1 MSLKRCRALPVVA
14 IVALVASGVITFIWS
29 QQRRLIYFPSA
40 GPVPSASSVLPA
52 GRDVV
57 VETQDG
63 MRLGGWYFPHTSG
76 GSGPAVL
83 VCNGN
88 AGDRSMRAELA
99 VALHGLGLS
108 VLLFDY
114 RGYGGNP
121 GRPSEQG
128 LAADARAAQEWL
140 SGQSDV
146 DPARIAYFGES
157 LGAAVAVGLAVQR
170 PPAALV
176 LRSPFTSLAEVG
188 AVHYPWL
195 PLRRLLLTTTR
206 RSSASPLYTRRC
218 WSSRAAATTSSPL
231 RLVSGWS
238 QRPPSLSDTWWF
250 PVWVTTTRNYSMGG

>member
-1 MSLKRCRALPVVA
+1 MRRTGAGLDVAKEVSRVAGGRYRRAGGIGRDYVH
-14 IVALVASGVITFIWS
+14 LVAAASAN
-29 QQRRLIYFPSA
+29 LLPSA

-157 LGAAVAVGLAVQR
+157 SA
-170 PPAALV
+170 
-176 LRSPFTSLAEVG
+176 
-188 AVHYPWL
+188 
-195 PLRRLLLTTTR
+195 RRWR
-206 RSSASPLYTRRC
+206 
-218 WSSRAAATTSSPL
+218 
-231 RLVSGWS
+231 SGWPCNGRRRHS
-238 QRPPSLSDTWWF
+238 C
-250 PVWVTTTRNYSMGG
+250 

>member
-1 MSLKRCRALPVVA
+1 MPVVA

-146 DPARIAYFGES
+146 DPRAHH
-157 LGAAVAVGLAVQR
+157 AVGVGEHPPVQR
-170 PPAALV
+170 AIPARDYHPRARRGLQG
-176 LRSPFTSLAEVG
+176 LAQWAGHVVRDHAGHQQRIGVSGRGDQPRPE
-188 AVHYPWL
+188 
-195 PLRRLLLTTTR
+195 PLRVIHRAKGARNLHLTPVARTR
-206 RSSASPLYTRRC
+206 VNMSDLQRTPYPGGWFGYRR
-218 WSSRAAATTSSPL
+218 R
-231 RLVSGWS
+231 
-238 QRPPSLSDTWWF
+238 
-250 PVWVTTTRNYSMGG
+250 

>member
-1 MSLKRCRALPVVA
+1 MPVVA

-114 RGYGGNP
+114 RGYG
-121 GRPSEQG
+121 
-128 LAADARAAQEWL
+128 
-140 SGQSDV
+140 
-146 DPARIAYFGES
+146 
-157 LGAAVAVGLAVQR
+157 VAV
-170 PPAALV
+170 
-176 LRSPFTSLAEVG
+176 
-188 AVHYPWL
+188 
-195 PLRRLLLTTTR
+195 
-206 RSSASPLYTRRC
+206 
-218 WSSRAAATTSSPL
+218 
-231 RLVSGWS
+231 
-238 QRPPSLSDTWWF
+238 
-250 PVWVTTTRNYSMGG
+250 

>member
-14 IVALVASGVITFIWS
+14 IVALVASGVIMFIWS

-121 GRPSEQG
+121 GRRLS
-128 LAADARAAQEWL
+128 RAW
-140 SGQSDV
+140 
-146 DPARIAYFGES
+146 PPT
-157 LGAAVAVGLAVQR
+157 LG
-170 PPAALV
+170 P
-176 LRSPFTSLAEVG
+176 
-188 AVHYPWL
+188 
-195 PLRRLLLTTTR
+195 R
-206 RSSASPLYTRRC
+206 RSGCPASPTSTPRALPISANPSARR
-218 WSSRAAATTSSPL
+218 WR
-231 RLVSGWS
+231 SGWPCNGRRRHS
-238 QRPPSLSDTWWF
+238 C
-250 PVWVTTTRNYSMGG
+250 

>member
-1 MSLKRCRALPVVA
+1 MRRTGAGLDVAKEVSRVAGGRYRRAGGIGRDYVHLVAAASANLLPVCGSGAIGFLRFARRPRCRGRNTRWNALGW
-14 IVALVASGVITFIWS
+14 LV
-29 QQRRLIYFPSA
+29 L
-40 GPVPSASSVLPA
+40 
-52 GRDVV
+52 
-57 VETQDG
+57 
-63 MRLGGWYFPHTSG
+63 PHTSG

-157 LGAAVAVGLAVQR
+157 SA
-170 PPAALV
+170 
-176 LRSPFTSLAEVG
+176 
-188 AVHYPWL
+188 
-195 PLRRLLLTTTR
+195 RRWR
-206 RSSASPLYTRRC
+206 
-218 WSSRAAATTSSPL
+218 
-231 RLVSGWS
+231 SGWPCNGRRRHS
-238 QRPPSLSDTWWF
+238 C
-250 PVWVTTTRNYSMGG
+250 